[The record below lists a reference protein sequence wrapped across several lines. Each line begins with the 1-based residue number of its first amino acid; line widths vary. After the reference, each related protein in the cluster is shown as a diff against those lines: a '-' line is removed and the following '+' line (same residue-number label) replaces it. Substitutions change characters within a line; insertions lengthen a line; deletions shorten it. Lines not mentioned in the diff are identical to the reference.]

1 MPTPNPVPLHMPNT
15 AARLLSLRRFHGVPM
30 ASSPPQGFGASF
42 AKPMS
47 RRALEGMVRRFC
59 SGLGGNSAAL
69 VSSDEEV
76 TERT

>member
-47 RRALEGMVRRFC
+47 RR
-59 SGLGGNSAAL
+59 
-69 VSSDEEV
+69 
-76 TERT
+76 